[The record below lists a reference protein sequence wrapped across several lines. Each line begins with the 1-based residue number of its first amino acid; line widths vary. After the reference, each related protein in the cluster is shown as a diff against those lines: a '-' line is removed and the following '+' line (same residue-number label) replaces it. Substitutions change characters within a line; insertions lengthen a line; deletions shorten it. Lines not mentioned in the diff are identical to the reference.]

1 MNDFP
6 VNVAFSERINQVLS
20 LPSPLQKLE
29 DTLFTANGLKVFVK
43 RDDLIH
49 PEISGNKWRKLKYN
63 LNAAQNQGAKQIITF
78 GGAYSN
84 HIYSTAAAGKYFG
97 FKTAG
102 IIRGDELNENSSE
115 TLRFASECGMKFHF
129 VTRTEYRD
137 LRENL
142 KNQISIIQEL
152 TGIDINHSKV
162 IPEGGTNHLALAG
175 VGEMFEE
182 IICQL
187 GSAPDY
193 IFCPVGTAGTISG
206 IIANSDKKTKVI
218 GVCVLKNGQYLLNEI
233 DALLKNTSVSNV
245 GRVFNPDNINFEV
258 LWNEHHGGYAK
269 KTPELIEFISK
280 FNAEN
285 DFAIEPIYSGKMF
298 FAFYKYFSSLIELN
312 SKVVLIHTGG
322 LRNLF

>member
-1 MNDFP
+1 MNDIS
-6 VNVAFSERINQVLS
+6 VNSAFSERINQILS
-20 LPSPLQKLE
+20 LPSPLQKLQDE
-29 DTLFTANGLKVFVK
+29 LFAANGLKVFVK

-63 LNAAQNQGAKQIITF
+63 LIEAQNQGAKQIITF

-84 HIYSTAAAGKYFG
+84 HIYATAAAGKYFG
-97 FKTAG
+97 FKTVG
-102 IIRGDELNENSSE
+102 IIRGDELDENSSE
-115 TLRFASECGMKFHF
+115 TLRFAFECGMKLHF

-137 LRENL
+137 MRENPQ
-142 KNQISIIQEL
+142 NQIFIQKL
-152 TGIDINHSKV
+152 LGFDINHDLV

-175 VGEMFEE
+175 VGEMFDE
-182 IICQL
+182 IIRQL

-206 IIANSDKKTKVI
+206 IMANSDKKTKVI
-218 GVCVLKNGQYLLNEI
+218 GVCVLKNGQYLINEI
-233 DALLKNTSVSNV
+233 DALLKNTSVSND
-245 GRVFNPDNINFEV
+245 GRILNPFNDNFEV

-280 FNAEN
+280 FNAEH

-298 FAFYKYFSSLIELN
+298 FAFYKYFFSLIEPN

>member
-1 MNDFP
+1 MNDIP
-6 VNVAFSERINQVLS
+6 VNSAFSERIYQILS

-29 DTLFTANGLKVFVK
+29 DALFVANGLKVFVK

-49 PEISGNKWRKLKYN
+49 PKISGNKWRKLKYN
-63 LNAAQNQGAKQIITF
+63 LNDAQNQGAEQIITF

-84 HIYSTAAAGKYFG
+84 HIYATAAAGKYFG
-97 FKTAG
+97 FKTVG
-102 IIRGDELNENSSE
+102 IIRGDELNEKSSE
-115 TLRFASECGMKFHF
+115 TLRFASECGMKLHF

-137 LRENL
+137 MRENPQ
-142 KNQISIIQEL
+142 NQLSIIHEL
-152 TGIDINHSKV
+152 TGLDINNSKV

-182 IICQL
+182 IIYQL

-218 GVCVLKNGQYLLNEI
+218 GVCVLKNGQYLFNEI
-233 DALLKNTSVSNV
+233 DTLLKNTSVSNA
-245 GRVFNPDNINFEV
+245 GRILNPANINFEV

-269 KTPELIEFISK
+269 KTLELIEFISK
-280 FNAEN
+280 FNAEH
-285 DFAIEPIYSGKMF
+285 DFSIEPIYSGKMF
-298 FAFYKYFSSLIELN
+298 FAFYKYFSSLIEAN

>member
-1 MNDFP
+1 MNDIP
-6 VNVAFSERINQVLS
+6 VNSAFSERINQILS
-20 LPSPLQKLE
+20 LPSPLQELE
-29 DTLFTANGLKVFVK
+29 DPLFAANGLEVFVK

-63 LNAAQNQGAKQIITF
+63 LNDAQNQGAKQIITF

-84 HIYSTAAAGKYFG
+84 HIYATAAAGKYLG

-102 IIRGDELNENSSE
+102 IVRGDELNEESSE
-115 TLRFASECGMKFHF
+115 TLRFASECGMNLHF

-137 LRENL
+137 MRENL
-142 KNQISIIQEL
+142 QNQLSIIQEL
-152 TGIDINHSKV
+152 TGININHSKV
-162 IPEGGTNHLALAG
+162 IPEGGTNRLALAG

-206 IIANSDKKTKVI
+206 IIANSDKKTRVI
-218 GVCVLKNGQYLLNEI
+218 GVCVLKNGQYLFNEI
-233 DALLKNTSVSNV
+233 DTLLKNTSVSNV
-245 GRVFNPDNINFEV
+245 GWILNPANNNFEV

-280 FNAEN
+280 FNAEH
-285 DFAIEPIYSGKMF
+285 DFVIEPIYSGKMF
-298 FAFYKYFSSLIELN
+298 FAFYKYFSSLIKPN

>member
-6 VNVAFSERINQVLS
+6 VNDAFSERINQVLS

-29 DTLFTANGLKVFVK
+29 DALFTANGLKVFVK

-63 LNAAQNQGAKQIITF
+63 LNDAQNQGAKQIITF

-84 HIYSTAAAGKYFG
+84 HIYAMAAAGKYFG
-97 FKTAG
+97 FKTVG
-102 IIRGDELNENSSE
+102 IVRGEELNKKSSE
-115 TLRFASECGMKFHF
+115 TLRFASECGMRLHF

-137 LRENL
+137 MRENPQ
-142 KNQISIIQEL
+142 NQLSIIHEL
-152 TGIDINHSKV
+152 TGLDINNSKV

-206 IIANSDKKTKVI
+206 ILANSDKKTKVI
-218 GVCVLKNGQYLLNEI
+218 GICVLKNGQYLLNEI
-233 DALLKNTSVSNV
+233 DTLLKSTSVSNV
-245 GRVFNPDNINFEV
+245 GSNLNPSNVNFEV

-269 KTPELIEFISK
+269 KTAELIEFISK
-280 FNAEN
+280 FNAER
-285 DFAIEPIYSGKMF
+285 DFVIEPIYSGKMF
-298 FAFYKYFSSLIELN
+298 FTFYKYFSSLIEPN

-322 LRNLF
+322 LRKLF

>member
-1 MNDFP
+1 MNDIP
-6 VNVAFSERINQVLS
+6 VNSAFSERIYQILS

-29 DTLFTANGLKVFVK
+29 DALFVANGLKVFVK

-63 LNAAQNQGAKQIITF
+63 LNDAKNQGAEQIITF

-84 HIYSTAAAGKYFG
+84 HIYATAAAGKYFG
-97 FKTAG
+97 FKTVG
-102 IIRGDELNENSSE
+102 IIRGDELNEKSSE
-115 TLRFASECGMKFHF
+115 TLRFASECGMKLHF

-137 LRENL
+137 MRENPQ
-142 KNQISIIQEL
+142 NQLSIIHEL
-152 TGIDINHSKV
+152 TGLDINNSKV

-182 IICQL
+182 IIYQL

-218 GVCVLKNGQYLLNEI
+218 GVCVLKNGQYLFNEI
-233 DALLKNTSVSNV
+233 DTLLKNTSVSNA
-245 GRVFNPDNINFEV
+245 GRILNPANINFEV

-269 KTPELIEFISK
+269 KTLELIEFISK
-280 FNAEN
+280 FNAEH
-285 DFAIEPIYSGKMF
+285 DFSIEPIYSGKMF
-298 FAFYKYFSSLIELN
+298 FAFYKYFSSLIEAN